1 MLKPSPLK
9 MHKDRAV
16 IKLHNNLQ
24 VCEGDT
30 NFISLR
36 TGKLKIHRLVATYL
50 FNLVRTN
57 M

>member
-36 TGKLKIHRLVATYL
+36 TEK
-50 FNLVRTN
+50 
-57 M
+57 